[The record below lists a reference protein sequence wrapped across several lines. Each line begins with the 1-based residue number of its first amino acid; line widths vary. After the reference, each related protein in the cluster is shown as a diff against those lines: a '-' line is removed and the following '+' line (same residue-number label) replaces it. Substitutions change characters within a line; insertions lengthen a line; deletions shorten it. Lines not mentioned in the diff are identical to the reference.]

1 MRMRD
6 VKRQCRAQG
15 RALFMLS
22 ATLVSAAMTATCA
35 ERAADVSP
43 FLGRWDV
50 TLHTPERDYALWLQI
65 AHENAQLQVRMV
77 SRWGHARWLPTAQLV
92 NGGIRFVSPKEEE
105 GRTDS
110 DMIFEGRLAGQF
122 LVGTTNGL
130 DGTVWT
136 WRGERAPTLKRAR
149 VPQWAKP
156 VALFNGQNLAGWRQT
171 NPSAKNGWEVSRGTL
186 VSPGNGSDL
195 LTEATFEDFKLHLE
209 FNCAPHANSGVY
221 LRGRYE
227 VQIEDD
233 ANPPVPNQSTG
244 GIYGFLAP
252 SMQLAHKS
260 AEWHAFDITLI
271 GRYVTVVL
279 DGHTVIDDQEIP
291 GITGGALESHE
302 TLPGPIYLQ
311 GSEPGR
317 VAFRNI
323 VVTRAQSSR

>member
-1 MRMRD
+1 
-6 VKRQCRAQG
+6 
-15 RALFMLS
+15 MLGV
-22 ATLVSAAMTATCA
+22 TLVGGAMSADCA
-35 ERAADVSP
+35 ERPADVSP

-50 TLHTPERDYALWLQI
+50 TLHTPERDYALWLEIVQ
-65 AHENAQLQVRMV
+65 QSGPLRVRMV
-77 SRWGHARWLPTAQLV
+77 SRWGHARWLPSAELV
-92 NGGIRFVSPKEEE
+92 NGQIRFVSPKEEE

-110 DMIFEGRLAGQF
+110 DMIFEGHLAGKF

-130 DGTVWT
+130 DGTGWT
-136 WRGERAPTLKRAR
+136 WRGERAPMLKRAR
-149 VPQWAKP
+149 APQWGKP
-156 VALFNGQNLAGWRQT
+156 VTLFNGRDLAGWRQS
-171 NPSAKNGWEVSRGTL
+171 NPSTKSGWEVSGGTL
-186 VSPGNGSDL
+186 VGPGNGPDL
-195 LTEATFEDFKLHLE
+195 LTDAKFEDFKLHIE
-209 FNCAPHANSGVY
+209 FNCGSNANSGVY

-252 SMQLAHKS
+252 STQLAHKS

-279 DGHTVIDDQEIP
+279 DGHTIINDQEIP

-302 TLPGPIYLQ
+302 ALPGPIYLQ

-323 VVTRAQSSR
+323 VVTPAQSSR